1 MPSHAGKKARF
12 GVKLF
17 PVDKGFAFVYSLNPR
32 LFAELKHLKRGIPTW
47 GDIMKSIWDGGG
59 ICRFPKLRGDI
70 KADVLIIGGGMAGL
84 LTGYFL
90 QKAGVDCV
98 IAEADRVCSG
108 VTKNTTAKI
117 TAQHGL
123 IYQKLVSSMGRER
136 AALYYQ
142 ANTAAV
148 EDYAALCANIDC
160 DFQRKD
166 AYTYSLDDPR
176 TLERELRALE
186 AIGAAADFVEK
197 LPLPME
203 TAGAVC
209 FRNQAQFEPLKFAA
223 GISRELRI
231 YEMTRVTEIRDGRAL
246 TDGGSVRAASFVVAT
261 HFPFMNKYGG
271 YFLKLYQQ
279 RAYVLALKDAQ
290 DVGGMYI
297 DEKQG
302 GLSFRN
308 QGELLLLG
316 GNSHR
321 TGSGKGGWKPLES
334 FAAARYPGASEV
346 SRWAAQDCMSLD
358 GMPYI
363 GLYSRSKPNIYVAT
377 GFNKW
382 GMTGSMVAARCLTQQ
397 LTGKGPA
404 YGELFYP
411 GRSMLHPQL
420 AINAAGALL
429 NLLTPTA
436 PRCPHMGCAL
446 KWNRQEQ
453 SWDCPCHG
461 SRFTG
466 EGKLIDNPATGDM
479 KR

>member
-1 MPSHAGKKARF
+1 
-12 GVKLF
+12 
-17 PVDKGFAFVYSLNPR
+17 
-32 LFAELKHLKRGIPTW
+32 
-47 GDIMKSIWDGGG
+47 MKSIWDGSG
-59 ICRFPKLRGDI
+59 ICRFPKLRGEI
-70 KADVLIIGGGMAGL
+70 KTDVLIIGGGMAGL
-84 LTGYFL
+84 LTAYFL

-108 VTKNTTAKI
+108 VTRNTTAKI

-123 IYQKLVSSMGRER
+123 IYKKLLSSMGRER
-136 AALYYQ
+136 AGLYYQ
-142 ANTAAV
+142 ANTAAI

-166 AYTYSLDDPR
+166 AYTYSLNDLR
-176 TLERELRALE
+176 ALEREMSALE
-186 AIGAAADFVEK
+186 AIGAAADFADK
-197 LPLPME
+197 LPLPIE

-209 FRNQAQFEPLKFAA
+209 FRNQAQFEPMKFAA

-231 YEMTRVTEIRDGRAL
+231 YEMTRVIEMRDGAAL
-246 TDGGSVRAASFVVAT
+246 TNGGRIKAAYFVVCT

-279 RAYVLALKDAQ
+279 RAYVLALKNAQ

-297 DEKQG
+297 DAKEG
-302 GLSFRN
+302 GFSFRN

-321 TGSGKGGWKPLES
+321 TGRGKGGWKPLED
-334 FAAARYPGASEV
+334 FAAAYYPGAAEV

-358 GMPYI
+358 AMPYI
-363 GLYSRSKPNIYVAT
+363 GLYSRSKPNIYVAA

-382 GMTGSMVAARCLTQQ
+382 GMTGSMVAGRCLTQL
-397 LTGKGPA
+397 LTGKGQA
-404 YGELFYP
+404 YGGLFDP
-411 GRSMLHPQL
+411 SRSMLHPQL
-420 AINAAGALL
+420 AINAAEAVF

-461 SRFTG
+461 SRFTEDG
-466 EGKLIDNPATGDM
+466 NLIDNPATGDM
-479 KR
+479 NR

>member
-1 MPSHAGKKARF
+1 
-12 GVKLF
+12 
-17 PVDKGFAFVYSLNPR
+17 
-32 LFAELKHLKRGIPTW
+32 
-47 GDIMKSIWDGGG
+47 MKSIWDGSG
-59 ICRFPKLRGDI
+59 ICRFEKLRGEI
-70 KADVLIIGGGMAGL
+70 KSDVLIIGGGMAGL
-84 LTGYFL
+84 LTAYFL

-98 IAEADRVCSG
+98 LAEADRVCSG
-108 VTKNTTAKI
+108 ITKNTTAKI

-123 IYQKLVSSMGRER
+123 IYNKLVSGMGRER
-136 AALYYQ
+136 AGLYYQ
-142 ANTAAV
+142 ANTAAI

-176 TLERELRALE
+176 ALEREMAALE
-186 AIGAAADFVEK
+186 AIGAAADFVDK

-203 TAGAVC
+203 TAGAV
-209 FRNQAQFEPLKFAA
+209 RLKNQAQFEPLKFAA

-231 YEMTRVTEIRDGRAL
+231 YEMTRVLEIRDGAAL
-246 TDGGSVRAASFVVAT
+246 TNGGIIKAAYFVACT
-261 HFPFMNKYGG
+261 HFPFMNKHGG

-279 RAYVLALKDAQ
+279 RAYVLALKNAQ
-290 DVGGMYI
+290 DVDGMYI
-297 DEKQG
+297 DAKEG

-321 TGSGKGGWKPLES
+321 TGRGKGGWKPLED
-334 FAAARYPGASEV
+334 FASVYYPDAAEV

-363 GLYSRSKPNIYVAT
+363 GLYSRSKPNIFVAA

-382 GMTGSMVAARCLTQQ
+382 GMTGSMVAGRCLTQQ
-397 LTGKGPA
+397 LTGKGQA
-404 YGELFYP
+404 YGGLFDP
-411 GRSMLHPQL
+411 SRSMLHPQL
-420 AINAAGALL
+420 AINAAEAVFS
-429 NLLTPTA
+429 LLTPTA

-466 EGKLIDNPATGDM
+466 EGELIDNPATGDL

>member
-1 MPSHAGKKARF
+1 
-12 GVKLF
+12 
-17 PVDKGFAFVYSLNPR
+17 
-32 LFAELKHLKRGIPTW
+32 
-47 GDIMKSIWDGGG
+47 MKSIWDGSG
-59 ICRFPKLRGDI
+59 ICRFEKLCGEI
-70 KADVLIIGGGMAGL
+70 KTDVLIIGGGMAGL
-84 LTGYFL
+84 LTAYFL

-98 IAEADRVCSG
+98 LAEADRVCSG
-108 VTKNTTAKI
+108 ITKNTTAKI

-123 IYQKLVSSMGRER
+123 IYNKLVSGMGRER
-136 AALYYQ
+136 AGLYYQ
-142 ANTAAV
+142 ANTAAI

-166 AYTYSLDDPR
+166 AYTYSLNDLR
-176 TLERELRALE
+176 ALEREMSALE
-186 AIGAAADFVEK
+186 AIGAAADFVDK

-203 TAGAVC
+203 TAGAV
-209 FRNQAQFEPLKFAA
+209 RLKNQAQFEPLKFAA

-231 YEMTRVTEIRDGRAL
+231 YEMTRVLEIRDGTAL
-246 TDGGSVRAASFVVAT
+246 TNGGSIRAAYFVVTT
-261 HFPFMNKYGG
+261 HFPFMNKHGG

-279 RAYVLALKDAQ
+279 RAYVLALKNAQ

-297 DEKQG
+297 DAKEG

-321 TGSGKGGWKPLES
+321 TGRGKGGWKPLED
-334 FAAARYPGASEV
+334 FAAAYYPGAAEV

-358 GMPYI
+358 AMPYI
-363 GLYSRSKPNIYVAT
+363 GLYSRSKPNIYVAA

-382 GMTGSMVAARCLTQQ
+382 GMTGSMVAGRCLTQL
-397 LTGKGPA
+397 LTGKGQA
-404 YGELFYP
+404 YGGLFDP
-411 GRSMLHPQL
+411 SRSMLHPQL
-420 AINAAGALL
+420 AINTAEAVF

-461 SRFTG
+461 SRFTEDG
-466 EGKLIDNPATGDM
+466 NLIDNPATGDLN
-479 KR
+479 R

>member
-1 MPSHAGKKARF
+1 M
-12 GVKLF
+12 
-17 PVDKGFAFVYSLNPR
+17 N
-32 LFAELKHLKRGIPTW
+32 T
-47 GDIMKSIWDGGG
+47 MKSIWDGSG
-59 ICRFPKLRGDI
+59 ICRFEKLRGEI
-70 KADVLIIGGGMAGL
+70 KTDVLIIGGGMAGL
-84 LTGYFL
+84 LTAYFL

-98 IAEADRVCSG
+98 LAEADRVCSG
-108 VTKNTTAKI
+108 ITKNTTAKI

-123 IYQKLVSSMGRER
+123 IYNKLVSGMGRER
-136 AALYYQ
+136 AGLYYQ
-142 ANTAAV
+142 ANTAAI

-176 TLERELRALE
+176 ALEREMNALE
-186 AIGAAADFVEK
+186 AIGAAADFVDK

-203 TAGAVC
+203 TAGAV
-209 FRNQAQFEPLKFAA
+209 RLKNQAQFEPLKFAA

-231 YEMTRVTEIRDGRAL
+231 YEMTRVLEIRDGAAR
-246 TDGGSVRAASFVVAT
+246 TNGGSIRAAYFVVTT

-279 RAYVLALKDAQ
+279 RAYVLALKNAQ
-290 DVGGMYI
+290 DVDGMYI
-297 DEKQG
+297 DAKEG

-321 TGSGKGGWKPLES
+321 TGRGKGGWKPLED
-334 FAAARYPGASEV
+334 FASVYYPDAAEV

-363 GLYSRSKPNIYVAT
+363 GLYSRSKPNIFVAA

-382 GMTGSMVAARCLTQQ
+382 GMSGSMVAGRCLTQQ
-397 LTGKGPA
+397 LTGKGQA
-404 YGELFYP
+404 YGGLFDP

-420 AINAAGALL
+420 AINAAEAVFS
-429 NLLTPTA
+429 LLTPTA

-466 EGKLIDNPATGDM
+466 EGELIDNPAAGDL
-479 KR
+479 RR

>member
-1 MPSHAGKKARF
+1 
-12 GVKLF
+12 
-17 PVDKGFAFVYSLNPR
+17 
-32 LFAELKHLKRGIPTW
+32 
-47 GDIMKSIWDGGG
+47 MKSIWDGSG
-59 ICRFPKLRGDI
+59 ICRFPKLRGEI
-70 KADVLIIGGGMAGL
+70 KTDVLIIGGGMAGL
-84 LTGYFL
+84 LTAYFL

-108 VTKNTTAKI
+108 VTRNTTAKI

-123 IYQKLVSSMGRER
+123 IYKKLLSSMGRER
-136 AALYYQ
+136 AGLYYQ
-142 ANTAAV
+142 ANTAAI

-166 AYTYSLDDPR
+166 AYTYSLNDLR
-176 TLERELRALE
+176 ALEREMSALE
-186 AIGAAADFVEK
+186 AIGAAADFADK
-197 LPLPME
+197 LPLPIE
-203 TAGAVC
+203 IAGAVC
-209 FRNQAQFEPLKFAA
+209 FRNQAQFEPMKFAA

-231 YEMTRVTEIRDGRAL
+231 YEMTRVIEIRDGAAL
-246 TDGGSVRAASFVVAT
+246 TNGGRIKAAYFVVCT

-279 RAYVLALKDAQ
+279 RAYVLALKNAQ

-297 DEKQG
+297 DAKEG

-321 TGSGKGGWKPLES
+321 TGRGKGGWKPLED
-334 FAAARYPGASEV
+334 FAEAYYPGAAEV

-358 GMPYI
+358 AMPYI
-363 GLYSRSKPNIYVAT
+363 GLYSRSKPNIYVAA

-382 GMTGSMVAARCLTQQ
+382 GMTGSMVAGRCLTQL
-397 LTGKGPA
+397 LTGKGQA
-404 YGELFYP
+404 YGGLFDP
-411 GRSMLHPQL
+411 SRSMLHPQL
-420 AINAAGALL
+420 AINAAEAVF

-461 SRFTG
+461 SRFTEDG
-466 EGKLIDNPATGDM
+466 NLIDNPATGDLN
-479 KR
+479 R

>member
-1 MPSHAGKKARF
+1 
-12 GVKLF
+12 
-17 PVDKGFAFVYSLNPR
+17 
-32 LFAELKHLKRGIPTW
+32 
-47 GDIMKSIWDGGG
+47 MKSIWDGSG
-59 ICRFPKLRGDI
+59 ICRFEKLRGEI

-84 LTGYFL
+84 LTAYFL

-108 VTKNTTAKI
+108 ITKNTTAKI

-123 IYQKLVSSMGRER
+123 IYYKLLASMGRER
-136 AALYYQ
+136 AGLYYQ
-142 ANTAAV
+142 ANTAAI
-148 EDYAALCANIDC
+148 EDYAELCAGIDC

-176 TLERELRALE
+176 ALEREMAALE
-186 AIGAAADFVEK
+186 AIGAAAEFVDK
-197 LPLPME
+197 LPLPIE

-209 FRNQAQFEPLKFAA
+209 FKNQAQFEPLKFAA

-231 YEMTRVTEIRDGRAL
+231 YEMTRVLEIRDGVAL
-246 TDGGSVRAASFVVAT
+246 TNGGGIRAAYFVVAT

-279 RAYVLALKDAQ
+279 RAYVLALSGAQ

-297 DEKQG
+297 DAKEG

-321 TGSGKGGWKPLES
+321 TGRGKGGWKPLED
-334 FAAARYPGASEV
+334 FAKAYYPQSAEV
-346 SRWAAQDCMSLD
+346 TRWAAQDCMSLD

-363 GLYSRSKPNIYVAT
+363 GQYSRAKPNIYVAT

-382 GMTGSMVAARCLTQQ
+382 GMTGSMVAGRCLTHM
-397 LTGKGPA
+397 LTGKGQA
-404 YGELFYP
+404 YGGLFDP
-411 GRSMLHPQL
+411 SRSMLHPQL
-420 AINAAGALL
+420 AINAAGAVF

-461 SRFTG
+461 SRFTEDG
-466 EGKLIDNPATGDM
+466 NLIDNPATGDL